1 MQRHG
6 VCSILK
12 VVYCGW
18 FVVERVKEVKKK
30 GGEERERK
38 IEVNK
43 KGWIL
48 ANKEFGIHPV
58 SNGKPLGGFK
68 PWRGGIDELT
78 GWIKE
83 TD

>member
-1 MQRHG
+1 MQHTESSLLWLVRG
-6 VCSILK
+6 RE
-12 VVYCGW
+12 G
-18 FVVERVKEVKKK
+18 EGGKKK